1 MRLNQVD
8 LNLFV
13 VFDAIYTERN
23 LTRAAEVLFI
33 TQPAV
38 SNALGRLRKTFNDQL
53 FVRSP
58 QGMVPTPVADNIIPR
73 VREALLLLNTSVQH
87 GHEFVPVETE
97 KTYRF
102 SMNDMAES
110 LILAPLI
117 ERMYA
122 LAPGISIESY
132 YVERDHMQKELT
144 SGTLDFSIDIP
155 LVADPQLCHTPFSTS
170 RYVVMVR
177 DNHPL
182 VGDSLTMDQYLALKH
197 IHVSSRRNGLG
208 HVDMALNALGRQRQ
222 IQLRVQHYQVAPQIL
237 ECSDLVLTVPL
248 QFAQPFAQRSRLKI
262 VELPLSVSPLSWHLY
277 WHKSVDGDQAN
288 CWMREQIL
296 NLVE

>member
-13 VFDAIYTERN
+13 VFDAIYSERN

-38 SNALGRLRKTFNDQL
+38 SNALSRLRKTFNDQL

-58 QGMVPTPVADNIIPR
+58 HGMVPTPVADNIILR

-87 GHEFVPVETE
+87 GHDFVPAEAE

-110 LILAPLI
+110 VILAPLM
-117 ERMYA
+117 EA
-122 LAPGISIESY
+122 LHDKAPGIRVESFH
-132 YVERDHMQKELT
+132 VERENMAKELT
-144 SGTLDFSIDIP
+144 AGSLDFSIDIP
-155 LVADPQLCHTPFSTS
+155 LVVDPQLCHAPFSSS
-170 RYVVMVR
+170 RYVVVVR
-177 DNHPL
+177 EDHPE
-182 VGDSLTMDQYLALKH
+182 VGDTLTLDQYLALKH
-197 IHVSSRRNGLG
+197 IHISSRRKGIG
-208 HVDMALNALGRQRQ
+208 HIDLALNALGRQRQ
-222 IQLRVQHYQVAPQIL
+222 IQLRVQHYQVAPQVL
-237 ECSDLVLTVPL
+237 RCSDLALTVPM
-248 QFAQPFAQRSRLKI
+248 QNAKAAGLKT
-262 VELPLSVSPLSWHLY
+262 VELPLSISPMNWHLY

-288 CWMREQIL
+288 SWMRKLIL
-296 NLVE
+296 DLVN

>member
-13 VFDAIYTERN
+13 VFDAIYSERN

-58 QGMVPTPVADNIIPR
+58 QGMVPTPIADNIIPR

-87 GHEFVPVETE
+87 GHEFLPAEAE

-110 LILAPLI
+110 FILAPLI
-117 ERMYA
+117 ETLHRK
-122 LAPGISIESY
+122 APGIRLESY
-132 YVERDHMQKELT
+132 YVERDNLAKELT
-144 SGTLDFSIDIP
+144 AGTLDFSIDIP
-155 LVADPQLCHTPFSTS
+155 LVADPQLCHAPFSSS
-170 RYVVMVR
+170 RYVVLVR
-177 DNHPL
+177 KDHPD
-182 VGDSLTMDQYLALKH
+182 VGSSLTLDQYLALKH
-197 IHVSSRRNGLG
+197 VHVSSRRTGLG
-208 HVDMALNALGRQRQ
+208 HVDMALNTLGRQRQ
-222 IQLRVQHYQVAPQIL
+222 IQLRVQHYQVAPQIIA
-237 ECSDLVLTVPL
+237 CSDLALTVPL
-248 QFAQPFAQRSRLKI
+248 QYARNNGLKA
-262 VELPLSVSPLSWHLY
+262 VELPLSLSPLNWHLY

-288 CWMREQIL
+288 RWMREQVL
-296 NLVE
+296 NLVD